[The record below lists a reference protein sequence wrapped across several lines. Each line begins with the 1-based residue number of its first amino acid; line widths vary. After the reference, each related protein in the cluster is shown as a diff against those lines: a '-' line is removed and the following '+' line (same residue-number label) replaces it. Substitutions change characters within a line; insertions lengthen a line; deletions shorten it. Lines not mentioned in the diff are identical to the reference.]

1 MDSTHS
7 KLPVSLWIQPEDNTV
22 IHILDQRF
30 LPFERISET
39 LTTADDCWVAIRDM
53 HVRGAPLIGIT
64 AAFGVYLGLL
74 HCKKAGYDLCC
85 DAVVKKLSTARPTAI
100 NLFHALEFV
109 KNAVMQEPREEAKP
123 EAAFR
128 AANTLMEREIAAC
141 RNIGENGLPLIEE
154 VSKLKKGKP
163 VNILTHCNA
172 GWLACLRYWTATA
185 PIYLAHEKGIP
196 VHVWVDETR
205 PLNQGSRLTA
215 WELEQAGVPYTVITD
230 NAGGYL
236 MQKGLVDMVIVGS
249 DRVCMNGDI
258 ANKTGTYMKA
268 LSASDNRIPF
278 YVAFPS
284 STIDS
289 MLESGEMIPIEER
302 SPDEVHFIT
311 GFSEGFL
318 QKIRITPFHSEA
330 NNPAFDITPARL
342 ITAFITERGVC
353 RPHRKDILRLFPEIA

>member
-1 MDSTHS
+1 ME
-7 KLPVSLWIQPEDNTV
+7 SLQIHKEGNNCV
-22 IHILDQRF
+22 IHIIDQRF
-30 LPFERISET
+30 LPFELITEALKT
-39 LTTADDCWVAIRDM
+39 EDDCLMAIRDM
-53 HVRGAPLIGIT
+53 HVRGAPLIGVT

-74 HCKKAGYDLCC
+74 HCREAGYDRCC
-85 DAVVKKLSTARPTAI
+85 DTVVRKLATARPTAV
-100 NLFHALEFV
+100 NLFHALEFIKDTV
-109 KNAVMQEPREEAKP
+109 RKEPREEAKP

-128 AANTLMEREIAAC
+128 AACTLMEREISAC
-141 RNIGENGLPLIEE
+141 RSIGENGLPLIEE
-154 VSKLKKGKP
+154 ASRLKKGRP

-172 GWLACLRYWTATA
+172 GWLACIRYGTATA
-185 PIYLAHEKGIP
+185 PVYLAHEKGIP

-258 ANKTGTYMKA
+258 ANKTGTYLKA
-268 LSASDNRIPF
+268 LAASDNRIPF

-284 STIDS
+284 STIDP
-289 MLESGEMIPIEER
+289 MLESGKTIPIEER

-311 GFSEGFL
+311 GFGEGFL
-318 QKIRITPFHSEA
+318 QKVRITPFPSEA